1 MSPLDPYTDVARW
14 LDMDARA
21 ESKLRHPAGK
31 GISESSE
38 VRQARQDDEAIRLAN
53 SGRPRR
59 VPDWLCVVALIVFG
73 WLLLGG
79 VSAAA
84 ALVEGWP
91 W

>member
-1 MSPLDPYTDVARW
+1 MSIDPYTDVARW

-31 GISESSE
+31 GMSESAE
-38 VRQARQDDEAIRLAN
+38 VRQARQDAEAVALAN
-53 SGRPRR
+53 SGRRR
-59 VPDWLCVVALIVFG
+59 EVPEWAAVTGLIVFG

-84 ALVEGWP
+84 ALAEGWP

>member
-1 MSPLDPYTDVARW
+1 MSVYRSMA
-14 LDMDARA
+14 A
-21 ESKLRHPAGK
+21 HPAGK
-31 GISESSE
+31 RMPESPE

-59 VPDWLCVVALIVFG
+59 VPDWLCVAALIVFG

-79 VSAAA
+79 MSAAA
-84 ALVEGWP
+84 ALAEGWP

>member
-1 MSPLDPYTDVARW
+1 MSAWADYVEWSGLD
-14 LDMDARA
+14 

-31 GISESSE
+31 GIRESDE
-38 VRQARQDDEAIRLAN
+38 VRQARQDDEAVALAN
-53 SGRPRR
+53 SGRRR
-59 VPDWLCVVALIVFG
+59 EVPEWAAVTGLIVFG

-84 ALVEGWP
+84 ALAEGWP

>member
-1 MSPLDPYTDVARW
+1 MNARERS
-14 LDMDARA
+14 MAA
-21 ESKLRHPAGK
+21 HPAGK
-31 GISESSE
+31 RMPESAE
-38 VRQARQDDEAIRLAN
+38 VRQARQDDEAVALAN
-53 SGRPRR
+53 SGRSRR
-59 VPDWLCVVALIVFG
+59 VPDWLCVAALIVFG